1 MGRKVVDMSFLDR
14 IAECNEH
21 DPAAYR
27 PFFAAGRQVGAVR
40 HALAERLADM
50 TEIFAADAKSV
61 TLLARYDTVEKR
73 SAAMDE
79 AVRALEAEGVVQ
91 GRRNENYPAC
101 PEWGRPYDFVI
112 ERAAAPHFG
121 IRSFGVHMTGYTRN
135 ADGVHIWVARRARTK
150 PTYPGMLDNTVAG
163 GQPVGMGLIDNMV
176 KECWEEGGIPPELAR
191 KVVPVGAISY
201 RMDASDGLKPD
212 VQFCFDLELPG
223 DFTPRNTDGEIDE
236 FQLWHWTKVATTVES
251 TRAFKFNCNLVL
263 IDFFVRHGLISPE
276 HPDYLAIVE
285 GMRR

>member
-1 MGRKVVDMSFLDR
+1 MGRMSFLDR
-14 IAECNEH
+14 IAECNKH

-27 PFFAAGRQVGAVR
+27 PFFATGRQVGAVR
-40 HALAERLADM
+40 HALAERLAKM
-50 TEIFAADAKSV
+50 PAIFAVDGTSV
-61 TLLARYDTVEKR
+61 TLLPEFDTVEKR
-73 SAAMDE
+73 SAAIDK
-79 AVRALEAEGVVQ
+79 AVRILEAEGVVK
-91 GRRNENYPAC
+91 GRRDENYPAC

-121 IRSFGVHMTGYTRN
+121 IRSFGVHMTGYTRK
-135 ADGVHIWVARRARTK
+135 ADGIHIWVARRARLK

-176 KECWEEGGIPPELAR
+176 KECGEEGGIPPELAR

-212 VQFCFDLELPG
+212 VQFCFDLELPP

-236 FQLWHWTKVATTVES
+236 FFLWHWTRVAETVER
-251 TRAFKFNCNLVL
+251 TREFKFNCNLVL